1 MIIFIMYYLEFRNGR
16 NSEKWKLVVV
26 LLILKLCS
34 YSKCCLD
41 IKISDHVSH
50 HFDFGLCER

>member
-1 MIIFIMYYLEFRNGR
+1 MIILIMYYLEW
-16 NSEKWKLVVV
+16 NSEIGCSIADTEA
-26 LLILKLCS
+26 LLIK

-41 IKISDHVSH
+41 IMKSDHVSH